1 MFFLQNFSWRKKIVI
16 KMFSIQTNL
25 PVFRVKE
32 SSVRRRFSDFEWLR
46 NELERDS
53 KIVVPAL
60 PSKAIKRQLPFRG
73 DDGDLS
79 HPEVSSLTSVTNC
92 RNIRGRL
99 HRGTTGRPGGFYQ
112 QDSWTPTC
120 TERTLPSHVSTGLF
134 SIQLS
139 PLQQHYSTG
148 GEYRQDLCA
157 RKDPKHLKRLD
168 LKQLETCFCF
178 QYFYLWKSNQ

>member
-1 MFFLQNFSWRKKIVI
+1 
-16 KMFSIQTNL
+16 MFSIQTNL

-79 HPEVSSLTSVTNC
+79 HPEVSSLLSVSPC
-92 RNIRGRL
+92 RNIRRRF

-120 TERTLPSHVSTGLF
+120 TERTLPSHVSTGLILF
-134 SIQLS
+134 SASICHL
-139 PLQQHYSTG
+139 
-148 GEYRQDLCA
+148 LCNNIIPQEA
-157 RKDPKHLKRLD
+157 NIDKTYVPGKIRN
-168 LKQLETCFCF
+168 T
-178 QYFYLWKSNQ
+178 